1 MWVLGSQYSSHL
13 PLLGKNYRVFFLARK
28 GYLKRKL
35 TRLKMQLGLN
45 FFSQIQK
52 QNQVK
57 LTRQRSFLRLKGLF
71 DEVDCQADKPHN
83 GHSGRWPQSY
93 PVVVAVSQ
101 YTKTFRG
108 RKFFTISELIFLKF
122 QPETEH
128 QQRVGVICQNS
139 VALVG
144 ALEDY

>member
-1 MWVLGSQYSSHL
+1 M
-13 PLLGKNYRVFFLARK
+13 
-28 GYLKRKL
+28 
-35 TRLKMQLGLN
+35 
-45 FFSQIQK
+45 
-52 QNQVK
+52 
-57 LTRQRSFLRLKGLF
+57 KGLF

-83 GHSGRWPQSY
+83 GHPGRWPQSY

-108 RKFFTISELIFLKF
+108 RKILNKISELIFLKF
-122 QPETEH
+122 QPETEQ

-139 VALVG
+139 GALAG